1 VEVGLFIA
9 FGMMAIVVTTGYFS
23 PRNRAKRRARRTER
37 ALATRQRS
45 WISEAHGPVRVIGRI
60 HRDAKLL
67 EAPLSGRRCVVYE
80 LVVDELS
87 SGSPSL
93 WRRLLDLRQACPFL
107 LEDDSGTARIDTAG
121 PGFVALVHDRVG
133 VTSGVY
139 PGNHLELSMV
149 LESWGLLPTT
159 WLGRWRPL
167 RYAEGVLEAAGDRR
181 LARDVIRSVHEEAT
195 MLWTIA
201 LVLLLLWGLG
211 LVSSVTMGGFIHVLL
226 VAAVVIVLVRVI
238 QGRSVA

>member
-1 VEVGLFIA
+1 MEVGLFIA
-9 FGMMAIVVTTGYFS
+9 FGVMAMVGTAGYFS

-37 ALATRQRS
+37 ALAARRRS
-45 WISEAHGPVRVIGRI
+45 WISEAHGPVRVTGRI
-60 HRDAKLL
+60 HRDAKVLQ
-67 EAPLSGRRCVVYE
+67 APLSGRRCVVYE

-167 RYAEGVLEAAGDRR
+167 RYAEGVLEPGELVTVGGNGAREIDQGGDSPSLRSPPQR
-181 LARDVIRSVHEEAT
+181 LVIRGSEAEP
-195 MLWTIA
+195 
-201 LVLLLLWGLG
+201 LLITG
-211 LVSSVTMGGFIHVLL
+211 VPTE
-226 VAAVVIVLVRVI
+226 R
-238 QGRSVA
+238 

>member
-93 WRRLLDLRQACPFL
+93 WQRLLDLRQACPFL

-133 VTSGVY
+133 VTSGIY
-139 PGNHLELSMV
+139 PGDHLELSKV
-149 LESWGLLPTT
+149 LESCGVLPMTSF
-159 WLGRWRPL
+159 GRWRSL
-167 RYAEGVLEAAGDRR
+167 RYAEGVLEIGELVTVGGNGAREIDPGGERPSLRSPPER
-181 LARDVIRSVHEEAT
+181 LVVRGNEEEP
-195 MLWTIA
+195 
-201 LVLLLLWGLG
+201 LLI
-211 LVSSVTMGGFIHVLL
+211 TC
-226 VAAVVIVLVRVI
+226 VRTDLP
-238 QGRSVA
+238 SAPAD

>member
-1 VEVGLFIA
+1 MEVGLFIA
-9 FGMMAIVVTTGYFS
+9 FGVMATVVTAGYFS
-23 PRNRAKRRARRTER
+23 PQQRARRRARRTER
-37 ALATRQRS
+37 ALAARRRTS
-45 WISEAHGPVRVIGRI
+45 IIEAHGPVRVTGRI
-60 HRDAKLL
+60 HRDAKVLQ
-67 EAPLSGRRCVVYE
+67 APLSGRRCVVYE

-167 RYAEGVLEAAGDRR
+167 RYAEGVLEPGELVTVGGNGAREIDQGGDSPSLRSPPQR
-181 LARDVIRSVHEEAT
+181 LVIRGSEAEP
-195 MLWTIA
+195 
-201 LVLLLLWGLG
+201 LLITG
-211 LVSSVTMGGFIHVLL
+211 VPTE
-226 VAAVVIVLVRVI
+226 R
-238 QGRSVA
+238 

>member
-9 FGMMAIVVTTGYFS
+9 FGVMAMVGTAGYFS

-37 ALATRQRS
+37 ALAARRRS
-45 WISEAHGPVRVIGRI
+45 WISEAHGPVRVTGRI
-60 HRDAKLL
+60 HRDAKVLQ
-67 EAPLSGRRCVVYE
+67 APLSGRRCVVYE

-167 RYAEGVLEAAGDRR
+167 RYAEGVLEPGELVTVGGNGAREIDQGGDSPSLRSPPQR
-181 LARDVIRSVHEEAT
+181 LVIRGSEAEP
-195 MLWTIA
+195 
-201 LVLLLLWGLG
+201 LLITG
-211 LVSSVTMGGFIHVLL
+211 VPTE
-226 VAAVVIVLVRVI
+226 R
-238 QGRSVA
+238 

>member
-9 FGMMAIVVTTGYFS
+9 FGVMAMVVSARYFS
-23 PRNRAKRRARRTER
+23 PSNRARRRARRTER
-37 ALATRQRS
+37 ALAARRRS
-45 WISEAHGPVRVIGRI
+45 WISEARGPVRVTGRI
-60 HRDAKLL
+60 HRDAKML

-149 LESWGLLPTT
+149 LESWGLLPMT
-159 WLGRWRPL
+159 WFGRWRPL
-167 RYAEGVLEAAGDRR
+167 RYAEGVLEPGELVTVGGNGTREIDPGGESASLRSPPQR
-181 LARDVIRSVHEEAT
+181 LVIRGSEAEP
-195 MLWTIA
+195 
-201 LVLLLLWGLG
+201 LLISCVRTPG
-211 LVSSVTMGGFIHVLL
+211 
-226 VAAVVIVLVRVI
+226 VA
-238 QGRSVA
+238 GS